1 MKVVKVTRN
10 RLMKKEGETKR
21 MTAVIA
27 WCRIIIQSI
36 FITASRAKTRI
47 VIRSTKS
54 SPGKYLYDLNLRV
67 WISATFTVGNGA
79 GCRQDELSSRFF

>member
-1 MKVVKVTRN
+1 
-10 RLMKKEGETKR
+10 
-21 MTAVIA
+21 
-27 WCRIIIQSI
+27 IIIQSI

-79 GCRQDELSSRFF
+79 VWRSRLPARRTQLPLLLRGATAKWVEHEWLLDHLV